1 MQFEDRR
8 SHWDLQY
15 EQGLPSLEKP
25 DPFYLFAFSG
35 FVPDRRHARR
45 LRAAGLLVTAL
56 LLAGDAFSQTTLTLH
71 QAIQRAESSPMAH
84 QAQDQVDAAQ
94 GMVRQAGLR
103 PNPRLYI
110 QSEDL
115 RPWANDFD
123 FANNTEDYAYVGE
136 SFELAG
142 KRGKRMELA
151 SANIRRSEAEQQLMD
166 QQIAGRVAGAYWSAV
181 ASARVVKLLEDD
193 LKVVDD
199 MVRYH
204 KERVDAGAMRG
215 ADLVRMQIERDRLV
229 MALEAARRDMIM
241 ARIELFRQMDR
252 PDDPS
257 VQLTDAIDNLAPIE
271 TQSLATVLAARAD
284 VAAAKEA
291 VAAAVADVK
300 LQKAMGVPDLDLLGG
315 YKRDVGTNTA
325 YGALQ
330 IPLPFGNR
338 NQGEIA
344 RAQANLTFA
353 QDQLQQVEMSVR
365 ADVASAEEGYARQRD
380 IVEHVLPDMHS
391 RAQQNLAIMSDAYKT
406 GGMDLL
412 RYIDAERT
420 AIDVEVSALRALAEF
435 QQSALRLTLAYGG
448 RP

>member
-1 MQFEDRR
+1 V
-8 SHWDLQY
+8 
-15 EQGLPSLEKP
+15 
-25 DPFYLFAFSG
+25 A
-35 FVPDRRHARR
+35 
-45 LRAAGLLVTAL
+45 AL
-56 LLAGDAFSQTTLTLH
+56 LLGGDAVSQTTLTLH

-84 QAQDQVDAAQ
+84 QAQDQVDAAR

-115 RPWANDFD
+115 RPGAKDFD
-123 FANNTEDYAYVGE
+123 FVNNTEDYAYVGE
-136 SFELAG
+136 TFEVAG
-142 KRGKRMELA
+142 KRSKRVDLA
-151 SANIRRSEAEQQLMD
+151 SANIRRSEAEQQLLE
-166 QQIAGRVAGAYWSAV
+166 QQIAGRVASAYWSAV
-181 ASARVVKLLEDD
+181 VSARIVTLLEDD
-193 LKVVDD
+193 MKAVDD
-199 MVRYH
+199 MVRYD

-215 ADLVRMQIERDRLV
+215 ADLLRMQIERDRLV
-229 MALEAARRDMIM
+229 MALETARRNM
-241 ARIELFRQMDR
+241 AMNRIELFRQMDR

-257 VQLTDAIDNLAPIE
+257 VQFTDAIDNMAPIE
-271 TQSLATVLAARAD
+271 KQSIATVLAARAD
-284 VAAAKEA
+284 VAAAREA
-291 VAAAVADVK
+291 VAAAGADVK
-300 LQKAMGVPDLDLLGG
+300 LQKAMGIPDVELLGG
-315 YKRDVGTNTA
+315 YKRNDGENAA

-338 NQGEIA
+338 NQGEIE

-353 QDQLQQVEMSVR
+353 QDQLQQVQMSVR

-380 IVEHVLPDMHS
+380 IVEHVLPDMRS

-420 AIDVEVSALRALAEF
+420 AIDVEVSALRSLAEF

>member
-1 MQFEDRR
+1 M
-8 SHWDLQY
+8 
-15 EQGLPSLEKP
+15 
-25 DPFYLFAFSG
+25 A
-35 FVPDRRHARR
+35 
-45 LRAAGLLVTAL
+45 AL
-56 LLAGDAFSQTTLTLH
+56 LLGGDAVSQTTLTLH
-71 QAIQRAESSPMAH
+71 QAIERAESSPMAH
-84 QAQDQVDAAQ
+84 QAQDQVDAAR

-115 RPWANDFD
+115 RPGAKDFD
-123 FANNTEDYAYVGE
+123 FVNNTEDYAYVGE
-136 SFELAG
+136 TFEVAG
-142 KRGKRMELA
+142 KRSKRVDLA
-151 SANIRRSEAEQQLMD
+151 SANIRRSEAEQQLLE
-166 QQIAGRVAGAYWSAV
+166 QQIAGRVASAYWSAV
-181 ASARVVKLLEDD
+181 VSARIVTLLEDD
-193 LKVVDD
+193 MKAVDD
-199 MVRYH
+199 MVRYD

-215 ADLVRMQIERDRLV
+215 ADLLRMQIERDRLV
-229 MALEAARRDMIM
+229 MALETARRNM
-241 ARIELFRQMDR
+241 AMNRIELFRQMDR

-257 VQLTDAIDNLAPIE
+257 VQFTDAIDNMAPIE
-271 TQSLATVLAARAD
+271 KQSIATVLAARAD
-284 VAAAKEA
+284 VAAAREA
-291 VAAAVADVK
+291 VAAAGADVK
-300 LQKAMGVPDLDLLGG
+300 LQKAMGIPDVELLGG
-315 YKRDVGTNTA
+315 YKRNDGENAA

-338 NQGEIA
+338 NQGEIE

-353 QDQLQQVEMSVR
+353 QDQLQQVQMSVR

-380 IVEHVLPDMHS
+380 IVEHVLPDMRS

-420 AIDVEVSALRALAEF
+420 AIDVEVSALRSLAEF

>member
-1 MQFEDRR
+1 M
-8 SHWDLQY
+8 
-15 EQGLPSLEKP
+15 
-25 DPFYLFAFSG
+25 A
-35 FVPDRRHARR
+35 
-45 LRAAGLLVTAL
+45 AL
-56 LLAGDAFSQTTLTLH
+56 LLAGDAFSQTALTLH
-71 QAIQRAESSPMAH
+71 QAIQRAESSSMAH
-84 QAQDQVDAAQ
+84 QAQDQVDAAR

-142 KRGKRMELA
+142 KRGKRVELA
-151 SANIRRSEAEQQLMD
+151 SANIRRSEAEQQLME
-166 QQIAGRVAGAYWSAV
+166 QQIAGHVASAYWSAV
-181 ASARVVKLLEDD
+181 VSSRIVKLLEDD

-215 ADLVRMQIERDRLV
+215 ADLLRMQIERDRLV

-291 VAAAVADVK
+291 VAAAAADVK

>member
-1 MQFEDRR
+1 V
-8 SHWDLQY
+8 
-15 EQGLPSLEKP
+15 
-25 DPFYLFAFSG
+25 A
-35 FVPDRRHARR
+35 
-45 LRAAGLLVTAL
+45 AL
-56 LLAGDAFSQTTLTLH
+56 LLGGDAVSQTTLTLH

-84 QAQDQVDAAQ
+84 QAQDQVDAAR

-115 RPWANDFD
+115 RPGAKDFD
-123 FANNTEDYAYVGE
+123 FVNNTEDYAYVGE
-136 SFELAG
+136 TFEVAG
-142 KRGKRMELA
+142 KRSKRVDLA
-151 SANIRRSEAEQQLMD
+151 SANIRRSEAEQQLLE
-166 QQIAGRVAGAYWSAV
+166 QQIAGRVASAYWSAV
-181 ASARVVKLLEDD
+181 VSARIVTLLEDD
-193 LKVVDD
+193 MKAVDD
-199 MVRYH
+199 MVRYD

-215 ADLVRMQIERDRLV
+215 ADLLRMQIERDRLV
-229 MALEAARRDMIM
+229 MALETARRNM
-241 ARIELFRQMDR
+241 AMNRIELFRQMDR

-257 VQLTDAIDNLAPIE
+257 VQFTDAIDNMAPIE
-271 TQSLATVLAARAD
+271 KQSIATVLAARAD

-291 VAAAVADVK
+291 VAAAGADVK
-300 LQKAMGVPDLDLLGG
+300 LQKAMGIPDVELLGG
-315 YKRDVGTNTA
+315 YKRNDGENAA

-338 NQGEIA
+338 NQGEIE

-353 QDQLQQVEMSVR
+353 QDQLQQVQMSVR

-380 IVEHVLPDMHS
+380 IVEHVLPDMRS

-420 AIDVEVSALRALAEF
+420 AIDVEVSALRSLAEF